1 MILGTVIKEKETR
14 LVMQLLSPSSCRG
27 IEKREREREKKRG
40 WWGGGGD
47 TKTKTR

>member
-14 LVMQLLSPSSCRG
+14 LVMQLLSPSSCRA
-27 IEKREREREKKRG
+27 IEKRGGEKK
-40 WWGGGGD
+40 GGGD